1 MLNEIFSKYR
11 KQSDNEDNINEYIK
25 NEQIDN
31 NSQSDNEEKNNK
43 ISNNNFKPNKSEDFL
58 NEKEILN
65 TKKKSN
71 DILSK
76 YCTLYDKNN
85 AVKPLNENYLEKKR
99 KREENKNTTGPKW
112 FNMKAPELTT
122 ELKQELKAVQL
133 GRLSEPFQFHKKN
146 DRKGYAKFF
155 QIGTIQDNILDG
167 KASRLKKSEVK
178 NRIAEQLLD
187 FDLEQNYTLRK
198 FNEYQEQRKKIGL
211 KKSKLNKYK
220 LQSKGKKI
228 GVGVV
233 SKS

>member
-11 KQSDNEDNINEYIK
+11 SDDNNEDLK
-25 NEQIDN
+25 NEDIDEIDIDN
-31 NSQSDNEEKNNK
+31 IIKTDKVDNQKNS
-43 ISNNNFKPNKSEDFL
+43 DFL
-58 NEKEILN
+58 NEKELL
-65 TKKKSN
+65 TYKKKSSE
-71 DILSK
+71 IMSK
-76 YCTLYDKNN
+76 YCTLYSKDN
-85 AVKPLNENYLEKKR
+85 AIKPLNENYLEKKR
-99 KREENKNTTGPKW
+99 KREENKKTTGPKW

-133 GRLSEPFQFHKKN
+133 GKLSEPFQFHKKS

-167 KASRLKKSEVK
+167 KANRLKKSEIK

-187 FDLEQNYTLRK
+187 FDKEQNFTLRK
-198 FNEYQEQRKKIGL
+198 FNEYQEQRKKLGI
-211 KKSKLNKYK
+211 KKSKLNKFK
-220 LQSKGKKI
+220 LKSKGKKI

>member
-11 KQSDNEDNINEYIK
+11 NDDNNEDLKDNIEL
-25 NEQIDN
+25 DN
-31 NSQSDNEEKNNK
+31 DDNK
-43 ISNNNFKPNKSEDFL
+43 IENQKSSDFL
-58 NEKEILN
+58 NEKDLL
-65 TKKKSN
+65 TYKKKSA
-71 DILSK
+71 DIMSK
-76 YCTLYDKNN
+76 YCTLYSKDN

-99 KREENKNTTGPKW
+99 KREENKRTTGPKW

-133 GRLSEPFQFHKKN
+133 GNLSQPFQFHKKN

-167 KASRLKKSEVK
+167 KANRLKKSEIK
-178 NRIAEQLLD
+178 NTIAQQLLD

-198 FNEYQEQRKKIGL
+198 FNEYQEQRKKIGI
-211 KKSKLNKYK
+211 KKSKLNKFK
-220 LQSKGKKI
+220 LKSKGKKI

>member
-11 KQSDNEDNINEYIK
+11 NDDNDEDLKNEEIDEIESDNENIK
-25 NEQIDN
+25 ID
-31 NSQSDNEEKNNK
+31 
-43 ISNNNFKPNKSEDFL
+43 KPNKQKNSDFL
-58 NEKEILN
+58 NEKDLL
-65 TKKKSN
+65 TYKKKSE
-71 DILSK
+71 DVMSK
-76 YCTLYDKNN
+76 YCTLYSKEN

-99 KREENKNTTGPKW
+99 RREENRNSTGPKW

-133 GRLSEPFQFHKKN
+133 GKLSEPFQFHKKN

-167 KASRLKKSEVK
+167 KANRLKKNEIK

-187 FDLEQNYTLRK
+187 YDLEQNFTLRK
-198 FNEYQEQRKKIGL
+198 FNEYQEQRKKLGI
-211 KKSKLNKYK
+211 KKSKLNKFK
-220 LQSKGKKI
+220 LKSKGKKI

>member
-11 KQSDNEDNINEYIK
+11 NDDNNDDIKEEISENEEIK
-25 NEQIDN
+25 NEK
-31 NSQSDNEEKNNK
+31 NS
-43 ISNNNFKPNKSEDFL
+43 DFL
-58 NEKEILN
+58 NEKDLL
-65 TKKKSN
+65 TYKKKSSE
-71 DILSK
+71 IMTK
-76 YCTLYDKNN
+76 YCTLYSKEG
-85 AVKPLNENYLEKKR
+85 VKPLNENYLEKKR
-99 KREENKNTTGPKW
+99 KREENKTTTGPKW

-133 GRLSEPFQFHKKN
+133 GKLSEPFQFHKKS

-167 KASRLKKSEVK
+167 KANRLKKNEIK

-187 FDLEQNYTLRK
+187 YDLQQNYTLKK
-198 FNEYQEQRKKIGL
+198 FNEYQEQRKKIGI
-211 KKSKLNKYK
+211 KKSKLNKFK
-220 LQSKGKKI
+220 LKSKGKKI

>member
-11 KQSDNEDNINEYIK
+11 NDDNDEDLKNEEIDEIESDNENIK
-25 NEQIDN
+25 ID
-31 NSQSDNEEKNNK
+31 
-43 ISNNNFKPNKSEDFL
+43 KPNKQKNSDFL
-58 NEKEILN
+58 NEKDLL
-65 TKKKSN
+65 TYKKKSEEVM
-71 DILSK
+71 SK
-76 YCTLYDKNN
+76 YCTLYSKEN

-99 KREENKNTTGPKW
+99 RREENRNSTGPKW

-133 GRLSEPFQFHKKN
+133 GKLSEPFQFHKKN

-167 KASRLKKSEVK
+167 KANRLKKNEIK

-187 FDLEQNYTLRK
+187 YDLEQNFTLRK
-198 FNEYQEQRKKIGL
+198 FNEYQEQKKKLGI
-211 KKSKLNKYK
+211 KKSKLNKFK
-220 LQSKGKKI
+220 LKSKGKKI

>member
-1 MLNEIFSKYR
+1 MLNEIFKKYR
-11 KQSDNEDNINEYIK
+11 KTSNEDNNEVEK
-25 NEQIDN
+25 NEEIDDSKSEIEIN
-31 NSQSDNEEKNNK
+31 NKKNNK
-43 ISNNNFKPNKSEDFL
+43 NEDFL
-58 NEKEILN
+58 NEKEMLN
-65 TKKKSN
+65 TKKKAN
-71 DILSK
+71 EIMSK
-76 YCTLYDKNN
+76 YCTLYNKNN
-85 AVKPLNENYLEKKR
+85 SIKPLNDNYLEKKR
-99 KREENKNTTGPKW
+99 KREENKNSTGPKW

-133 GRLSEPFQFHKKN
+133 GRLSEPFQFHKKS

-167 KASRLKKSEVK
+167 KANRLKKSEVK

-187 FDLEQNYTLRK
+187 FDLEQNFTLRK

-220 LQSKGKKI
+220 LQNKGKKI

>member
-11 KQSDNEDNINEYIK
+11 NDDNNEDLK
-25 NEQIDN
+25 NEDIDEIDN
-31 NSQSDNEEKNNK
+31 DNIIKTDKVDNQKNS
-43 ISNNNFKPNKSEDFL
+43 DFL
-58 NEKEILN
+58 NENELL
-65 TKKKSN
+65 TYKKKSSE
-71 DILSK
+71 IMSK
-76 YCTLYDKNN
+76 YCTLYSKDN
-85 AVKPLNENYLEKKR
+85 AIKPLNENYLEKKR
-99 KREENKNTTGPKW
+99 KREENKKTTGPKW

-133 GRLSEPFQFHKKN
+133 GKLSEPFQFHKKS

-167 KASRLKKSEVK
+167 KANRLKKSEIK

-187 FDLEQNYTLRK
+187 FDKEQNFTLRK
-198 FNEYQEQRKKIGL
+198 FNEYQEQRKKLGI
-211 KKSKLNKYK
+211 KKSKLNKFK
-220 LQSKGKKI
+220 LKSKGKKI

>member
-11 KQSDNEDNINEYIK
+11 NDDNNEDLK
-25 NEQIDN
+25 NEDIDEIDN
-31 NSQSDNEEKNNK
+31 DNIIKTDKVENQKNS
-43 ISNNNFKPNKSEDFL
+43 DFL
-58 NEKEILN
+58 NENELL
-65 TKKKSN
+65 TYKKKSSE
-71 DILSK
+71 IMSK
-76 YCTLYDKNN
+76 YCTLYSKDNV
-85 AVKPLNENYLEKKR
+85 VKPLNENYLEKKR
-99 KREENKNTTGPKW
+99 KREENKRTTGPKW

-133 GRLSEPFQFHKKN
+133 GKLSEPFQFHKKS

-167 KASRLKKSEVK
+167 KANRLKKSEIK

-187 FDLEQNYTLRK
+187 FDKEQNFTLRK
-198 FNEYQEQRKKIGL
+198 FNEYQEQRKKLGI
-211 KKSKLNKYK
+211 KKSKLNKFK
-220 LQSKGKKI
+220 LKSKGKKI

>member
-11 KQSDNEDNINEYIK
+11 ND
-25 NEQIDN
+25 DN
-31 NSQSDNEEKNNK
+31 NLDLNSEDESNDNNNNK
-43 ISNNNFKPNKSEDFL
+43 QENIKSDFL
-58 NEKEILN
+58 NEKDLL
-65 TKKKSN
+65 TYKKKSA
-71 DILSK
+71 DIMSK
-76 YCTLYDKNN
+76 YCTLYSKDN

-99 KREENKNTTGPKW
+99 KREENKRTTGPKW

-133 GRLSEPFQFHKKN
+133 GNLSQPFQFHKKN

-167 KASRLKKSEVK
+167 KANRLKKSEIK
-178 NRIAEQLLD
+178 NTIAQQLLD

-198 FNEYQEQRKKIGL
+198 FNEYQEQRKKIGI
-211 KKSKLNKYK
+211 KKSKLNKFK
-220 LQSKGKKI
+220 LKSKGKKI

>member
-11 KQSDNEDNINEYIK
+11 ND
-25 NEQIDN
+25 DN
-31 NSQSDNEEKNNK
+31 NLDLNSEDESNDNNNNK
-43 ISNNNFKPNKSEDFL
+43 QENFKSDFL
-58 NEKEILN
+58 NEKDLL
-65 TKKKSN
+65 TYKKKSA
-71 DILSK
+71 DIMSK
-76 YCTLYDKNN
+76 YCTLYSKDN

-99 KREENKNTTGPKW
+99 KREENKRTTGPKW

-133 GRLSEPFQFHKKN
+133 GNLSQPFQFHKKN

-167 KASRLKKSEVK
+167 KANRLKKSEIK
-178 NRIAEQLLD
+178 NTIAQQLLD

-198 FNEYQEQRKKIGL
+198 FNEYQKQRKKIGI
-211 KKSKLNKYK
+211 KKSKLNKFK
-220 LQSKGKKI
+220 LKSKGKKI

>member
-11 KQSDNEDNINEYIK
+11 ND
-25 NEQIDN
+25 DN
-31 NSQSDNEEKNNK
+31 NLDLNSEDESNDNNNNK
-43 ISNNNFKPNKSEDFL
+43 QENFKSDFL
-58 NEKEILN
+58 NEKDLL
-65 TKKKSN
+65 TYKKKSA
-71 DILSK
+71 DIMSK
-76 YCTLYDKNN
+76 YCTLYSKDN

-99 KREENKNTTGPKW
+99 KREENKRTTGPKW

-133 GRLSEPFQFHKKN
+133 GNLSQPFQFHKKN

-167 KASRLKKSEVK
+167 KANRLKKSEIK
-178 NRIAEQLLD
+178 NTIAQQLLD

-198 FNEYQEQRKKIGL
+198 FNEYQEQRKKIGI
-211 KKSKLNKYK
+211 KKSKLNKFK
-220 LQSKGKKI
+220 LKNKGKKI

>member
-11 KQSDNEDNINEYIK
+11 NDDNNEDLKSED
-25 NEQIDN
+25 E
-31 NSQSDNEEKNNK
+31 
-43 ISNNNFKPNKSEDFL
+43 SNNDINKQENQKTSDFL
-58 NEKEILN
+58 NEKDLL
-65 TKKKSN
+65 TYKKKSA
-71 DILSK
+71 DIMTK
-76 YCTLYDKNN
+76 YCTLYSKDN

-99 KREENKNTTGPKW
+99 KREENKRTTGPKW

-133 GRLSEPFQFHKKN
+133 GNLSQPFQFHKKN

-167 KASRLKKSEVK
+167 KANRLKKSEIK
-178 NRIAEQLLD
+178 NSIAEQLLD

-198 FNEYQEQRKKIGL
+198 FNEYQDQRKKIGI
-211 KKSKLNKYK
+211 KKSKLNKFK
-220 LQSKGKKI
+220 LKSKGKKI

>member
-11 KQSDNEDNINEYIK
+11 NDDNNEDLK
-25 NEQIDN
+25 NEDIDEIDN
-31 NSQSDNEEKNNK
+31 DNIIKTDKVDNQKNS
-43 ISNNNFKPNKSEDFL
+43 DFL
-58 NEKEILN
+58 NEKELL
-65 TKKKSN
+65 TYKKKSSE
-71 DILSK
+71 IMSK
-76 YCTLYDKNN
+76 YCTLYSKDN

-99 KREENKNTTGPKW
+99 KREENKKTTGPKW

-133 GRLSEPFQFHKKN
+133 GKLSEPFQFHKKS

-167 KASRLKKSEVK
+167 KANRLKKSEIK

-187 FDLEQNYTLRK
+187 FDVEQNFTLRK
-198 FNEYQEQRKKIGL
+198 FNEYQEQRKKIGI

-220 LQSKGKKI
+220 LKTKGKKI

>member
-11 KQSDNEDNINEYIK
+11 NDDNNEDLK
-25 NEQIDN
+25 NEDIDEIDN
-31 NSQSDNEEKNNK
+31 DNIIKTDKVENQKNS
-43 ISNNNFKPNKSEDFL
+43 DFL
-58 NEKEILN
+58 NENELL
-65 TKKKSN
+65 TYKKKSSE
-71 DILSK
+71 IMSK
-76 YCTLYDKNN
+76 YCTLYSKDN
-85 AVKPLNENYLEKKR
+85 AIKPLNENYLEKKR
-99 KREENKNTTGPKW
+99 KREENKKTTGPKW

-133 GRLSEPFQFHKKN
+133 GKLSEPFQFHKKS

-167 KASRLKKSEVK
+167 KANRLKKSDIK

-187 FDLEQNYTLRK
+187 FDKEQNFTLRK
-198 FNEYQEQRKKIGL
+198 FNEYQEQRKKLGI
-211 KKSKLNKYK
+211 KKSKLNKFK
-220 LQSKGKKI
+220 LKSKGKKI

>member
-11 KQSDNEDNINEYIK
+11 NDADNEDLK
-25 NEQIDN
+25 NEDIDEIENDNITSDKQNNQN
-31 NSQSDNEEKNNK
+31 NS
-43 ISNNNFKPNKSEDFL
+43 DFL
-58 NEKEILN
+58 NEKDLL
-65 TKKKSN
+65 TFKKKSSE
-71 DILSK
+71 IMSK
-76 YCTLYDKNN
+76 YCTLYSKDN

-99 KREENKNTTGPKW
+99 KREENKKTTGPKW
-112 FNMKAPELTT
+112 FNMRAPELTT

-133 GRLSEPFQFHKKN
+133 GKISEPFQFHKKS

-167 KASRLKKSEVK
+167 KANRLKKSEIK

-187 FDLEQNYTLRK
+187 FDIEQNFTLRK
-198 FNEYQEQRKKIGL
+198 FNEYQEQRKKLGI
-211 KKSKLNKYK
+211 KKSKLNKFK
-220 LQSKGKKI
+220 LKSKGKKI

>member
-11 KQSDNEDNINEYIK
+11 ND
-25 NEQIDN
+25 
-31 NSQSDNEEKNNK
+31 DNEEDLKNEEIDEIESDNDNIK
-43 ISNNNFKPNKSEDFL
+43 IDKPNKQKNSDFL
-58 NEKEILN
+58 NEKDLL
-65 TKKKSN
+65 TYKKKSEEVM
-71 DILSK
+71 SK
-76 YCTLYDKNN
+76 YCTLYSKEY

-99 KREENKNTTGPKW
+99 RREENRNSTGPKW

-133 GRLSEPFQFHKKN
+133 GKLSEPFQFHKKN

-167 KASRLKKSEVK
+167 KANRLKKNEIK

-187 FDLEQNYTLRK
+187 YDLEQNFTLRK
-198 FNEYQEQRKKIGL
+198 FNEYQEQRKKLGI
-211 KKSKLNKYK
+211 KKSKLNKFK
-220 LQSKGKKI
+220 LKSKGKKI

>member
-11 KQSDNEDNINEYIK
+11 NDDNDEDLKNEEIDEIESDNENIK
-25 NEQIDN
+25 ID
-31 NSQSDNEEKNNK
+31 
-43 ISNNNFKPNKSEDFL
+43 KPNKQKNSDFL
-58 NEKEILN
+58 NEKDLL
-65 TKKKSN
+65 TYKKKSEEVM
-71 DILSK
+71 SK
-76 YCTLYDKNN
+76 YCTLYSKEN

-99 KREENKNTTGPKW
+99 RREENRNSTGPKW

-133 GRLSEPFQFHKKN
+133 GKLSEPFQFHKKN

-167 KASRLKKSEVK
+167 KANRLKKHEIK

-187 FDLEQNYTLRK
+187 YDLEQNFTLRK
-198 FNEYQEQRKKIGL
+198 FNEYQEQRKKLGI
-211 KKSKLNKYK
+211 KKSKLNKFK
-220 LQSKGKKI
+220 LKSKGKKI

>member
-11 KQSDNEDNINEYIK
+11 NDDNNEDLK
-25 NEQIDN
+25 NEDIDEIDN
-31 NSQSDNEEKNNK
+31 DNIIKTDKVENQKNS
-43 ISNNNFKPNKSEDFL
+43 DFL
-58 NEKEILN
+58 NEKELL
-65 TKKKSN
+65 TYKKKSSE
-71 DILSK
+71 IMSK
-76 YCTLYDKNN
+76 YCTLYSKDN

-99 KREENKNTTGPKW
+99 KREENKKTTGPKW

-133 GRLSEPFQFHKKN
+133 GKLSEPFQFHKKS

-167 KASRLKKSEVK
+167 KANRLKKSEIK

-187 FDLEQNYTLRK
+187 FDKEQNFTLRK
-198 FNEYQEQRKKIGL
+198 FNEYQEQRKKLGI
-211 KKSKLNKYK
+211 KKSKLNKFK
-220 LQSKGKKI
+220 LKSKGKKI

>member
-11 KQSDNEDNINEYIK
+11 KQSDNEDNIDEYIK

-65 TKKKSN
+65 TKKKST

-198 FNEYQEQRKKIGL
+198 FNEYQEQRKKIGI
-211 KKSKLNKYK
+211 KKSKLNKFK
-220 LQSKGKKI
+220 LKSKGKKI

>member
-11 KQSDNEDNINEYIK
+11 NDDNNEDLK
-25 NEQIDN
+25 NEDIDEIDN
-31 NSQSDNEEKNNK
+31 DNIIKTDKVDNQKNS
-43 ISNNNFKPNKSEDFL
+43 DFL
-58 NEKEILN
+58 NEKELL
-65 TKKKSN
+65 TYKKKSSE
-71 DILSK
+71 IMSK
-76 YCTLYDKNN
+76 YCTLYSKDN

-99 KREENKNTTGPKW
+99 KREENKRTTGPKW

-133 GRLSEPFQFHKKN
+133 GKLSEPFQFHKKS

-167 KASRLKKSEVK
+167 KANRLKKSEIK

-187 FDLEQNYTLRK
+187 FDKEQNFTLRK
-198 FNEYQEQRKKIGL
+198 FNEYQEQRKKLGI
-211 KKSKLNKYK
+211 KKSKLNKFK
-220 LQSKGKKI
+220 LKSKGKKI

>member
-11 KQSDNEDNINEYIK
+11 NDDNNEDLKSEDESNN
-25 NEQIDN
+25 DN
-31 NSQSDNEEKNNK
+31 NKQENQKTS
-43 ISNNNFKPNKSEDFL
+43 DFL
-58 NEKEILN
+58 NEKDLL
-65 TKKKSN
+65 TYKKKSA
-71 DILSK
+71 DIMSK
-76 YCTLYDKNN
+76 YCTLYSKD

-99 KREENKNTTGPKW
+99 KREENKRTTGPKW

-133 GRLSEPFQFHKKN
+133 GNLSQPFQFHKKN

-167 KASRLKKSEVK
+167 KANRLKKSEIK
-178 NRIAEQLLD
+178 NSIAEQLLD

-198 FNEYQEQRKKIGL
+198 FNEYQEQRKKIGI

-220 LQSKGKKI
+220 LKSKGKKI

>member
-11 KQSDNEDNINEYIK
+11 ND
-25 NEQIDN
+25 DN
-31 NSQSDNEEKNNK
+31 NLDLNSEDESNDNDNNK
-43 ISNNNFKPNKSEDFL
+43 QENFKSDFL
-58 NEKEILN
+58 NEKDLL
-65 TKKKSN
+65 TYKKKSA
-71 DILSK
+71 DIMSK
-76 YCTLYDKNN
+76 YCTLYSKDN

-99 KREENKNTTGPKW
+99 KREENKRTTGPKW

-133 GRLSEPFQFHKKN
+133 GNLSQPFQFHKKN

-167 KASRLKKSEVK
+167 KANRLKKSEIK
-178 NRIAEQLLD
+178 NTIAQQLLD

-198 FNEYQEQRKKIGL
+198 FNEYQEQRKKIGI
-211 KKSKLNKYK
+211 KKSKLNKFK
-220 LQSKGKKI
+220 LKSKGKKI

>member
-11 KQSDNEDNINEYIK
+11 NDDNEEDLKNEEIDEIESDNENIK
-25 NEQIDN
+25 ID
-31 NSQSDNEEKNNK
+31 
-43 ISNNNFKPNKSEDFL
+43 KPNKQKNSDFL
-58 NEKEILN
+58 NEKDLL
-65 TKKKSN
+65 TYKKKSEEVM
-71 DILSK
+71 SK
-76 YCTLYDKNN
+76 YCTLYSKEN

-99 KREENKNTTGPKW
+99 RREENRNSTGPKW

-133 GRLSEPFQFHKKN
+133 GKLSEPFQFHKKN

-155 QIGTIQDNILDG
+155 QIGTIKDNILDG
-167 KASRLKKSEVK
+167 KANRLKKNEIK

-187 FDLEQNYTLRK
+187 YDLEQNFTLRK
-198 FNEYQEQRKKIGL
+198 FNEYQEQRKKLGI
-211 KKSKLNKYK
+211 KKSKLNKFK
-220 LQSKGKKI
+220 LKSKGKKI

>member
-11 KQSDNEDNINEYIK
+11 NDADNEDLK
-25 NEQIDN
+25 NEDIDEIENDNITSDKQNNQN
-31 NSQSDNEEKNNK
+31 NS
-43 ISNNNFKPNKSEDFL
+43 DFL
-58 NEKEILN
+58 NEKDLL
-65 TKKKSN
+65 TYKKKSSE
-71 DILSK
+71 IMSK
-76 YCTLYDKNN
+76 YCTLYSKDN

-99 KREENKNTTGPKW
+99 KREENKKTTGPKW
-112 FNMKAPELTT
+112 FNMRAPELTT

-133 GRLSEPFQFHKKN
+133 GKISEPFQFHKKS

-167 KASRLKKSEVK
+167 KANRLKKSEIK

-187 FDLEQNYTLRK
+187 FDIEQNFTLRK
-198 FNEYQEQRKKIGL
+198 FNEYQEQRKKLGI
-211 KKSKLNKYK
+211 KKSKLNKFK
-220 LQSKGKKI
+220 LKSKGKKI

>member
-11 KQSDNEDNINEYIK
+11 KQSNEDNNEDLK
-25 NEQIDN
+25 NEEIDDSKSEKEIN
-31 NSQSDNEEKNNK
+31 NNNLKNN
-43 ISNNNFKPNKSEDFL
+43 INEDFL

-65 TKKKSN
+65 TKKKC
-71 DILSK
+71 DEIMSK
-76 YCTLYDKNN
+76 YCTLYSKNN
-85 AVKPLNENYLEKKR
+85 SIKPLNENYLEKKR
-99 KREENKNTTGPKW
+99 KREENKKTTGPKW
-112 FNMKAPELTT
+112 FNMRAPELTT

-133 GRLSEPFQFHKKN
+133 GRLSQPFEFHKKN
-146 DRKGYAKFF
+146 DRKGYAKIF

-167 KASRLKKSEVK
+167 KANRLKKSEIK
-178 NRIAEQLLD
+178 NRISEQLLD
-187 FDLEQNYTLRK
+187 FDLEQNYTLKK

>member
-11 KQSDNEDNINEYIK
+11 NDDNNEDLK
-25 NEQIDN
+25 NEDIDEIDN
-31 NSQSDNEEKNNK
+31 DNIIKTDKVDNQKNS
-43 ISNNNFKPNKSEDFL
+43 DFL
-58 NEKEILN
+58 NEKELL
-65 TKKKSN
+65 TYKKKSSE
-71 DILSK
+71 IMSK
-76 YCTLYDKNN
+76 YCTLYSKDN
-85 AVKPLNENYLEKKR
+85 AIKPLNENYLEKKR
-99 KREENKNTTGPKW
+99 KREENKKTTGPKW

-133 GRLSEPFQFHKKN
+133 GKLSEPFQFHKKS

-167 KASRLKKSEVK
+167 KANRLKKSEIK

-187 FDLEQNYTLRK
+187 FDKEQNFTLRK
-198 FNEYQEQRKKIGL
+198 FNEYQEQRKKLGI
-211 KKSKLNKYK
+211 KKSKLNKFK
-220 LQSKGKKI
+220 LKSKGKKI

>member
-11 KQSDNEDNINEYIK
+11 NDDNNEDLK
-25 NEQIDN
+25 NEDIDEIDN
-31 NSQSDNEEKNNK
+31 DNIIKTDKVENQKNS
-43 ISNNNFKPNKSEDFL
+43 DFL
-58 NEKEILN
+58 NENELL
-65 TKKKSN
+65 TYKKKSSE
-71 DILSK
+71 IMSK
-76 YCTLYDKNN
+76 YCTLYSKDN

-99 KREENKNTTGPKW
+99 KREENKRTTGPKW

-133 GRLSEPFQFHKKN
+133 GKLSEPFQFHKKS

-167 KASRLKKSEVK
+167 KANRLKKSEIK

-187 FDLEQNYTLRK
+187 FDKEQNFTLRK
-198 FNEYQEQRKKIGL
+198 FNEYQEQRKKLGI
-211 KKSKLNKYK
+211 KKSKLNKFK
-220 LQSKGKKI
+220 LKSKGKKI